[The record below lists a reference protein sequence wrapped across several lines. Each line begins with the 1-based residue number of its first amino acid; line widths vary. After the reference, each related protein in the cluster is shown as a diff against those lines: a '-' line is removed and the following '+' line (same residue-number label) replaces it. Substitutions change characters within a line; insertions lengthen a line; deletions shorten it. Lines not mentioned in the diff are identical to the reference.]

1 MERRQAGMRAEAWLA
16 ELLLAEGWRI
26 LARNLRTPFGE
37 IDILARDPRPAGT
50 ALVAVEVKARG
61 PATWLPGED
70 AFRPGQ
76 RRRVARA
83 LEWSADRLHWKGALR
98 VDLAT
103 VDLRR
108 GQPCH
113 AGRYED
119 VDIP

>member
-1 MERRQAGMRAEAWLA
+1 MERKQAGMRAETWLA
-16 ELLLAEGWRI
+16 ELLLSEGWRI

-37 IDILARDPRPAGT
+37 IDILARDPRPAGS

-83 LEWSADRLHWKGALR
+83 LEWSANHLRWRGPLR

-103 VDLRR
+103 VDLRQ
-108 GQPCH
+108 GVPCH
-113 AGRYED
+113 AERFED
-119 VDIP
+119 VEIP